1 MAFCIALV
9 VGGDGLGLARQLE
22 EGDRQMAVAR
32 GVLLQV
38 VLVVVLGGI
47 EIAQREMLHGE
58 GLAHGPLLVGQ
69 DLVDGGCVGLIDVV
83 DARAILCAPVAP
95 LLVDAG
101 GVDGLEVE
109 VEEKGESDP
118 RGVIDDANR
127 LGKSGLVGA
136 DLLTRWGGLCGRWR
150 SRPPWPPRPLS
161 A

>member
-58 GLAHGPLLVGQ
+58 GLARGPLLVGQ
-69 DLVDGGCVGLIDVV
+69 DLVDGG
-83 DARAILCAPVAP
+83 A
-95 LLVDAG
+95 
-101 GVDGLEVE
+101 
-109 VEEKGESDP
+109 
-118 RGVIDDANR
+118 
-127 LGKSGLVGA
+127 
-136 DLLTRWGGLCGRWR
+136 
-150 SRPPWPPRPLS
+150 S
-161 A
+161 ASST

>member
-22 EGDRQMAVAR
+22 EGGRQMAVAR

-95 LLVDAG
+95 CWLT
-101 GVDGLEVE
+101 
-109 VEEKGESDP
+109 
-118 RGVIDDANR
+118 
-127 LGKSGLVGA
+127 LVGSMA
-136 DLLTRWGGLCGRWR
+136 LK
-150 SRPPWPPRPLS
+150 
-161 A
+161 